1 MSNLL
6 VLPILIPLC
15 TAVILIFLKERIRLQ
30 RWISSASGLL
40 NIVIAAVLVSRV
52 HDQGIQTLQMG
63 DGPRL
68 TALCSLAICW
78 LHCCC

>member
-52 HDQGIQTLQMG
+52 HDKGIQTLQMG

-68 TALCSLAICW
+68 TALCSLAIC
-78 LHCCC
+78 